1 MALIVLFVSGP
12 RRCGKSALIEQ
23 IIRCCVSRRPHYL
36 RLATVKGDKQP
47 LDKPVSR
54 ADCGVASA
62 RWVRY
67 DQGRAFEVLP
77 HVLGQIHATDRRG
90 LVIIEADAEPDLRS
104 AYPYDRRI
112 FIMPSPRRIY
122 EVFRTKSQ
130 ATEAFRAVLNDT
142 AAFAQNIFGLIDDKE
157 MDDGA
162 SEKRSELTAQELRG
176 LIHSPLGDELA
187 TRILLQ
193 PTHHG
198 LLEADVVVVN
208 SAMKGAPDVAEE
220 CLRRLRAV
228 LNHLPAPTG
237 RRPDLYACDPA
248 NPQDPQYP
256 KLYATVGEL
265 LECVGEDDAGGPP
278 K

>member
-1 MALIVLFVSGP
+1 MALVVLFVSGP
-12 RRCGKSALIEQ
+12 RRSGKSALIEQ
-23 IIRCCVSRRPHYL
+23 VIRCCASRRPHYL
-36 RLATVKGDKQP
+36 RLAAVKGDKQP
-47 LDKPVSR
+47 LERPVSQ
-54 ADCGVASA
+54 AECGVASA

-67 DQGRAFEVLP
+67 DKGRAFELLP
-77 HVLGQIHATDRRG
+77 HVLGQIHAVDRRG

-112 FIMPSPRRIY
+112 FLMPSPRRIY

-176 LIHSPLGDELA
+176 LIRSPLGDELA

-208 SAMKGAPDVAEE
+208 TATSDTPDVAAE
-220 CLRRLRAV
+220 CLRRLKAV
-228 LNHLPAPTG
+228 LHHLPAPTG
-237 RRPDLYACDPA
+237 RRPHLCACDPA
-248 NPQDPQYP
+248 NPKDPKCR
-256 KLYATVGEL
+256 KLYATIAEL
-265 LECVGEDDAGGPP
+265 LECVDEDNVPESP
-278 K
+278 E